1 MRGTRRNVLLIAVVL
16 IAIMNLKEKN
26 TSQMLQD
33 MFTKTTLLSFL
44 REELKIKLPRSTQ
57 FQDVVNLIAERN
69 LEQDFCRAISKELK
83 FDAKIDSFA
92 KAYGFYKVAI
102 CLDFFNVEQLI
113 QMAEDLSGRRTKWT
127 YKRKRGQL
135 LQSIMN
141 NAAIGD
147 IEEYIQR
154 QIREKQIPP
163 IQQSKFGWILGPMG
177 VLKSTVT
184 RKPIKSEG
192 MIKFLLNHCF
202 YPSPYNELM
211 DVLNDKLAECSFD
224 KHDPLL
230 KEKFSQVLLAKLSDE
245 EIFATLNQL
254 IENGSLKIDSI
265 ERYWDFVATPHGI
278 FETSYHGD
286 ENLAHWIL
294 RMFAEEELAP
304 FFLGGKTDNIEHLV
318 QEKCITETPDKILAQ
333 FFGSGP
339 SLAKL
344 ASRLGLFGLHK
355 IENEKV
361 LSQVILLKLGFDV
374 PPELEGTFTLA
385 SKVEKYRKDLD
396 SGSILNPAKWNE
408 VFNSLERI
416 LEDLVLFYGGILQ
429 KQKLVAVKEEERAAE
444 VKEWIRKTFKLEKQ
458 FNALT
463 FGDLCA
469 LLRSMNRFSKDHK
482 NVGKQ
487 MNRLFGRTY
496 FLKDEHLDVLDFVK
510 QCRTELTQ
518 IHWTQKKKQCDQP
531 EVLARLTALLG
542 DLNSQTGRLR
552 TYPYLIRLKEEVT
565 NEFGVRYYTV
575 VNEENRSWNLKTRE
589 WIEPEDIYFM
599 ISDSLPFAIDPVLL
613 KKFW

>member
-1 MRGTRRNVLLIAVVL
+1 
-16 IAIMNLKEKN
+16 MNLKEKS
-26 TSQMLQD
+26 TSQILED
-33 MFTKTTLLSFL
+33 MFTKTALLSFL
-44 REELKIKLPRSTQ
+44 REELRIKLPRSTQ

-69 LEQDFCRAISKELK
+69 LEQDFCRAIWKGAK
-83 FDAKIDSFA
+83 FDADIDSFA
-92 KAYGFYKVAI
+92 KAYDFYKVAI

-113 QMAEDLSGRRTKWT
+113 QMAEDLSARRTKWT
-127 YKRKRGQL
+127 YKRNRETL
-135 LQSIMN
+135 VQSIMN
-141 NAAIGD
+141 NATIGD
-147 IEEYIQR
+147 VEGYVQR

-163 IQQSKFGWILGPMG
+163 IQQNKFGWILGPMG
-177 VLKSTVT
+177 VLKSTVA
-184 RKPIKSEG
+184 RKPIKSED
-192 MIKFLLNHCF
+192 MIKFLLNHCS
-202 YPSPYNELM
+202 YPSPYNELI
-211 DVLNDKLAECSFD
+211 DVLDDKFAVYSFD

-230 KEKFSQVLLAKLSDE
+230 REKFSQVLLAKLSDE

-294 RMFAEEELAP
+294 RMFAEEKLAP
-304 FFLGGKTDNIEHLV
+304 FFGGKTDNIGHLV

-333 FFGSGP
+333 FFGCGP

-355 IENEKV
+355 IENEKM
-361 LSQVILLKLGFDV
+361 LGQVILLKLGFDV
-374 PPELEGTFTLA
+374 PPELEGTFNLA
-385 SKVEKYRKDLD
+385 SKIEKYRKDLD
-396 SGSILNPAKWNE
+396 NRSILNPDKWNE

-429 KQKLVAVKEEERAAE
+429 KQKLATVKEEEKAAE
-444 VKEWIRKTFKLEKQ
+444 VKGWIRKTFKLEKQ

-469 LLRSMNRFSKDHK
+469 LLRSMNRFSEDHK
-482 NVGKQ
+482 NVSKQ

-518 IHWTQKKKQCDQP
+518 IHWTQKKKQYDQA
-531 EVLARLTALLG
+531 EVLARLAAFLG